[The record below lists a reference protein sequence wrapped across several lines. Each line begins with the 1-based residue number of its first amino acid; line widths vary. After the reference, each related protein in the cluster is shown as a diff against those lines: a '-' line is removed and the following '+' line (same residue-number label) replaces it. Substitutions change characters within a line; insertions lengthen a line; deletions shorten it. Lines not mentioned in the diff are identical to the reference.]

1 MQNALFYLGLHS
13 EDLPAEGLPAG
24 NLEIGTA
31 ASYLL
36 VCKFKRRNHKPMNDR
51 TINNDIVLPRFEDR
65 RLYEGV
71 RTRRVFAFL
80 IDYFIVLLLCIP
92 VAIIIAFLGI
102 LTLGL
107 GWMLYG
113 ILLPL
118 VALPYVYFTVGGR
131 NKATTGMR
139 MMGIRIERMDGNP
152 VDGLFAVVHS
162 VLFWASCTVLTPL
175 ILLATLFLDYKRG
188 VHDMLLGA
196 VIIRTNP

>member
-1 MQNALFYLGLHS
+1 
-13 EDLPAEGLPAG
+13 
-24 NLEIGTA
+24 
-31 ASYLL
+31 
-36 VCKFKRRNHKPMNDR
+36 MNDR
-51 TINNDIVLPRFEDR
+51 TVHNDIVLPRFEDR

-71 RTRRVFAFL
+71 RTRRIFAFM
-80 IDYFIVLLLCIP
+80 IDYCIVFLLCIP
-92 VAIIIAFLGI
+92 VAIIIALLGV

-139 MMGIRIERMDGNP
+139 MMGIHIERMDGKP
-152 VDGLFAVVHS
+152 IDGLFAVVHS
-162 VLFWASCTVLTPL
+162 VLFWAANVLLTPL

-196 VIIRTNP
+196 VIVRSNP

>member
-1 MQNALFYLGLHS
+1 
-13 EDLPAEGLPAG
+13 
-24 NLEIGTA
+24 
-31 ASYLL
+31 
-36 VCKFKRRNHKPMNDR
+36 MNDR
-51 TINNDIVLPRFEDR
+51 TVHNDIVLPRFEDR

-71 RTRRVFAFL
+71 RTRRIFAFM
-80 IDYFIVLLLCIP
+80 IDYCIVFLLCIP
-92 VAIIIAFLGI
+92 AAIIIALLGV

-139 MMGIRIERMDGNP
+139 MMGIHIERMDGKP
-152 VDGLFAVVHS
+152 IDGLFAVVHS
-162 VLFWASCTVLTPL
+162 VLFWAANVLLTPL

-196 VIIRTNP
+196 VIVRSNP

>member
-1 MQNALFYLGLHS
+1 
-13 EDLPAEGLPAG
+13 
-24 NLEIGTA
+24 
-31 ASYLL
+31 
-36 VCKFKRRNHKPMNDR
+36 MNER

-80 IDYFIVLLLCIP
+80 IDYFIVVLLCIP
-92 VAIIIAFLGI
+92 MAIIIAMLGV

-139 MMGIRIERMDGNP
+139 MMGIHIERMDGKP
-152 VDGLFAVVHS
+152 VDGLFAVVHA
-162 VLFWASCTVLTPL
+162 VLFWAANVLLTPL
-175 ILLATLFLDYKRG
+175 ILLATLFLDYKRA
-188 VHDMLLGA
+188 VHDLLMGA
-196 VIIRTNP
+196 VIIRTDP

>member
-1 MQNALFYLGLHS
+1 
-13 EDLPAEGLPAG
+13 
-24 NLEIGTA
+24 
-31 ASYLL
+31 
-36 VCKFKRRNHKPMNDR
+36 MNDR
-51 TINNDIVLPRFEDR
+51 TIDHDIVLPRFEDR

-71 RTRRVFAFL
+71 RSRRIFAFL

-92 VAIIIAFLGI
+92 VAIVIAFLGI

-118 VALPYVYFTVGGR
+118 VALPYVYFTVGGP

-139 MMGIRIERMDGNP
+139 MMGIRLERMDGKP
-152 VDGLFAVVHS
+152 IDGLFAVVHS
-162 VLFWASCTVLTPL
+162 VLFWAANVLLTPL
-175 ILLATLFLDYKRG
+175 ILLATLFLDYKRA

-196 VIIRTNP
+196 VIVRTHP

>member
-1 MQNALFYLGLHS
+1 
-13 EDLPAEGLPAG
+13 
-24 NLEIGTA
+24 
-31 ASYLL
+31 
-36 VCKFKRRNHKPMNDR
+36 MNDR
-51 TINNDIVLPRFEDR
+51 TINHDIVLPRFEDR

-71 RTRRVFAFL
+71 RTRRMFAFL

-118 VALPYVYFTVGGR
+118 VALPYVYFTVGSR
-131 NKATTGMR
+131 NRATTGMR
-139 MMGIRIERMDGNP
+139 MMGIHIERMDGKSI
-152 VDGLFAVVHS
+152 DGVFGVAHA
-162 VLFWASCTVLTPL
+162 VLFWAANVLLTPL
-175 ILLATLFLDYKRG
+175 ILLATLFLNYKRA

-196 VIIRTNP
+196 VIVRSNP